1 MSRRVSRAERLAP
14 WSARVFVFALA
25 GLSTG
30 CDLRVPKSAAPP
42 ALAARIAELERR
54 ARERADDRGLA
65 VELGVAHAEAG
76 HYFEAADRLKG
87 VVDANVRDGRAF
99 LALSEVYEKL
109 GYVDR
114 GFEMLVRCVQE
125 TQNNEE
131 CLLRAAAVLRTDG
144 SREGLVQAIGA
155 LERFLAV
162 APTHPRRAEAE
173 KALREARV
181 ELDSRDAKNGLAR
194 TGTTSPGSAPGGAPS
209 AAPGATPPI
218 ASPHGAGGPPPAA
231 PDGKAP
237 GPLNAYGK
245 LIQTAADAAR
255 RGDPAAAEVA
265 LREAI
270 KQRPDDVAAL
280 SFLAE
285 TLLFQSKAA
294 DARAIAEQAF
304 AVAPK
309 DPQALWILGL
319 VLIRAQLDVGRGV
332 ELWRTLIKLDPA
344 YASQVGVTQALEE
357 ADKLRQD
364 KGSAPLPK

>member
-1 MSRRVSRAERLAP
+1 MSRPVHLLPS
-14 WSARVFVFALA
+14 SA
-25 GLSTG
+25 GLLVLLGATVG
-30 CDLRVPKSAAPP
+30 LTAACELRAPQSAASP
-42 ALAARIAELERR
+42 ALTARIAELERR
-54 ARERADDRGLA
+54 ARERADDRALQ

-76 HYFEAADRLKG
+76 HYFEAADRLRA

-155 LERFLAV
+155 LERFLV
-162 APTHPRRAEAE
+162 IAPAHPRRAEAE
-173 KALREARV
+173 KALREAKV
-181 ELDSRDAKNGLAR
+181 ELDSRDAKSGLAR
-194 TGTTSPGSAPGGAPS
+194 TGTSSIGSPGTSPDAPPV
-209 AAPGATPPI
+209 
-218 ASPHGAGGPPPAA
+218 ASPHGAGGVPPAA
-231 PDGKAP
+231 PDGKDP

-265 LREAI
+265 LREAV

-285 TLLFQSKAA
+285 TLLFQNKGA
-294 DARAIAEQAF
+294 DARTVAEQAL

-319 VLIRAQLDVGRGV
+319 VLIRAQQDVGRGV
-332 ELWRTLIKLDPA
+332 ELWRTLVKLDPV